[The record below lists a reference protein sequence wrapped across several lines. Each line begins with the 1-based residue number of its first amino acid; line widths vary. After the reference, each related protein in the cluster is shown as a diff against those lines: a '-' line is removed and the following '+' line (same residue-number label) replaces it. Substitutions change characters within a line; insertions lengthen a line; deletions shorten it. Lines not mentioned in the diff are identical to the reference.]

1 MLLVLLTV
9 LVVLAFIAAMYMAWT
24 IGANDVANA
33 MGTSVGSGAVS
44 LKKAIII
51 AGIFDLLG
59 AILVGSHVTTTIKSE
74 IIDLESFSGTSDGKV
89 IVIAGMFAV
98 LLGTALFMTVAT
110 YFKLPVSTG
119 HGIVGGMVGFG
130 LMSSVIGEMSISGIH
145 GVKLI
150 EIAASWIV
158 SPIAG
163 GLLAFLLF
171 MIIRKYILHADHRI
185 KAVKKLAPFFVGLVF
200 FILCQSIIY
209 KGLEPLGL
217 HDISLKWALILST
230 EIGFL
235 SALICRLLVIEIR
248 IKKGEYDVDVVE
260 RVFGALLII
269 TSCYIAFAHG
279 ASDVSHAIGPFAAV
293 ISIYRNDPASSL
305 PIWVLLTGGIAI
317 VIGIATWGYK
327 VMETMGRKITKI
339 TPSRGFAA
347 TFGAATSVLIC
358 SKLGLPI
365 STSHC
370 AVGGVIG
377 VGMVKGAG
385 ALDMRI
391 IRRIGLSW
399 LITIPAVAI
408 ITVIIFLILVAIL

>member
-1 MLLVLLTV
+1 LIV

-74 IIDLESFSGTSDGKV
+74 IIDLESLSGTENGKV

-98 LLGTALFMTVAT
+98 LMGTALFVTVAT

-130 LMSSVIGEMSISGIH
+130 LLSAIMGEMRYSAINGYKI
-145 GVKLI
+145 L
-150 EIAASWIV
+150 EIGASWVI
-158 SPIAG
+158 SPIG
-163 GLLAFLLF
+163 GGVLAFILF
-171 MIIRKYILHADHRI
+171 WIIRKFILHADNRI
-185 KAVKKLAPFFVGLVF
+185 RAVKRLSPLFVGVVF

-209 KGLEPLGL
+209 KGLEPIGL
-217 HDISLKWALILST
+217 NDISLKWTLILST

-248 IKKGEYDVDVVE
+248 IKKGEDDVDVVE

-279 ASDVSHAIGPFAAV
+279 ASDVSRAIGPFAAV
-293 ISIYRNDPASSL
+293 LSIFRDDPNSAL
-305 PIWVLLTGGIAI
+305 PLWVLFAGGIAI
-317 VIGIATWGYK
+317 VIGITTWGYK
-327 VMETMGRKITKI
+327 VMETMGKKITKI

-358 SKLGLPI
+358 SKFGLPV

-377 VGMVKGAG
+377 VGIMKGAG
-385 ALDMRI
+385 ALDVRVL
-391 IRRIGLSW
+391 RRIGLSW
-399 LITIPAVAI
+399 IITIPAAAI
-408 ITVIIFLILVAIL
+408 ITVIIFLILVAVI